1 MTTAPTHSHP
11 FVCPSA
17 GPRVPMTRSRE
28 HRHVKTLC
36 FLLPS
41 TASLYCPWALIL
53 FLPNKTSPPRD
64 HPSRSRMQFKKWS
77 CLADIVIR
85 PLKGIYTLS
94 PPTTSIQ
101 FLLTHSQPQRRKTNK
116 QTNSAMGLQ
125 RRLLGPVFHEPLKTH
140 AKRTELFLKK
150 NSGNRSYLTFQQNN
164 VKPSHLL
171 T

>member
-140 AKRTELFLKK
+140 AKRTELF
-150 NSGNRSYLTFQQNN
+150 
-164 VKPSHLL
+164 
-171 T
+171 